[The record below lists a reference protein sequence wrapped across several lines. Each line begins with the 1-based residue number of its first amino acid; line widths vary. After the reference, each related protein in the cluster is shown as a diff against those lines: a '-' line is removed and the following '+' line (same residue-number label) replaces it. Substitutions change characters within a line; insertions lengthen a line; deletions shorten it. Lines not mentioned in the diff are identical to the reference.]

1 MLWANVSP
9 RQVIIQHKKMPQI
22 EAMNREKI
30 KNLCLMCEHK
40 IYQPGEEVD
49 MKNGGIML
57 RGGLKQKVKDVKVA
71 QINDKMAKTAAI
83 DKLKSRKNSRR
94 TLISKRWLPSS
105 NF

>member
-71 QINDKMAKTAAI
+71 
-83 DKLKSRKNSRR
+83 
-94 TLISKRWLPSS
+94 
-105 NF
+105 